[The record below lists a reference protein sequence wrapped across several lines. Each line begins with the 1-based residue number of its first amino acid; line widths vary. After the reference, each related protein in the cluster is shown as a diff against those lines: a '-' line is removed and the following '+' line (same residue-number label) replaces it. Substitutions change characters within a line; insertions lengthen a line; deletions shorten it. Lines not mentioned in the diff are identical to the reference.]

1 MLAMENWD
9 AVETVARIR
18 KGYGQASRN
27 RSTCA
32 SQRVNRFQVALS
44 GSPALVSRE
53 GCPPESPRSGASAG
67 CVPRRIRT
75 LQWRMPFRVRFEAAL
90 LVLLGALPASAQPR
104 YEIVLKGG
112 HVIDPRNQVDTVM
125 DVAVADGR
133 IAAVR
138 PGIDPGEARTVV
150 DVSGLYVTPG
160 LIDIH
165 VHVFATTGMK
175 DAWAGDNSV
184 LPDGFSFRSG
194 VTTMVDAGSSG
205 WRNFEDFRNRV
216 IDRARTRVFAML
228 NIVGLGMATDVPEQN
243 VHDMDAN
250 ATAAM
255 AQKHRDVV
263 VGIKSAHY
271 QGPEWVS
278 VDRALEAGA
287 IAKIPIMVD
296 FGYFR
301 AERPYYQLV
310 TERLR
315 PGDIST
321 HMFRGP
327 VPYVGEDGKLLDYL
341 ATARARGVL
350 FDVGH
355 GGGSFVFRNA
365 APAIRQGFHPDTIST
380 DLHTGSMNGAMMDM
394 LTTMSKVLVMGVPLQ
409 EVIRQATANPAKA
422 IQRPELGHL
431 GVGAPADVAVLRVL
445 QGSFRYADG
454 ARGTLAGDRRLI
466 CEMTI
471 KDGRVEWDWNARIG
485 RDYTGMPADYGTRP
499 VDKIIRPPARK

>member
-1 MLAMENWD
+1 MNPV
-9 AVETVARIR
+9 AV
-18 KGYGQASRN
+18 
-27 RSTCA
+27 
-32 SQRVNRFQVALS
+32 
-44 GSPALVSRE
+44 
-53 GCPPESPRSGASAG
+53 
-67 CVPRRIRT
+67 
-75 LQWRMPFRVRFEAAL
+75 
-90 LVLLGALPASAQPR
+90 VLLIVLSVVRPAAAQPR

-112 HVIDPRNQVDTVM
+112 HVIDPRNQIDGVM
-125 DVAVADGR
+125 DVAVADGK

-138 PGIDPGEARTVV
+138 PDISPAEARTMV

-160 LIDIH
+160 LIDDH

-205 WRNFEDFRNRV
+205 WRNFEDFRYRV
-216 IDRARTRVFAML
+216 IDRARTRVLAML

-243 VHDMDAN
+243 VHDMDAKI
-250 ATAAM
+250 TAEM
-255 AQKHRDVV
+255 ALKHRDVI

-278 VDRALEAGA
+278 VDRAVEAGT
-287 IAKIPIMVD
+287 IAKVPVMVD
-296 FGYFR
+296 FGFFR
-301 AERPYYQLV
+301 TERPYYKLV

-327 VPYVGEDGKLLDYL
+327 VPFVGEDGKLLAYL
-341 ATARARGVL
+341 QQARARGVL

-365 APAIRQGFHPDTIST
+365 APAVQQGFHPDIIST
-380 DLHTGSMNGAMMDM
+380 DLHTGSMNGAMIDM
-394 LTTMSKVLVMGVPLQ
+394 LTTMSKFLALGVPLRD
-409 EVIRQATANPAKA
+409 VIRQSTANPARA

-431 GVGAPADVAVLRVL
+431 GQGADADIAVLRVL
-445 QGSFRYADG
+445 EGAFTYADG
-454 ARGTLAGDRRLI
+454 ARGTVDGNRRLI
-466 CEMTI
+466 CEMTL
-471 KDGRVEWDWNARIG
+471 KGGRVVWDWNARTG
-485 RDYTGMPADYGTRP
+485 TDYRKLSKDYGIRP
-499 VDKIIRPPARK
+499 VDKIILPPSRE

>member
-1 MLAMENWD
+1 VFANDGGVYDELLDYLRA
-9 AVETVARIR
+9 
-18 KGYGQASRN
+18 
-27 RSTCA
+27 
-32 SQRVNRFQVALS
+32 
-44 GSPALVSRE
+44 
-53 GCPPESPRSGASAG
+53 
-67 CVPRRIRT
+67 RRIDDN
-75 LQWRMPFRVRFEAAL
+75 QRMLNRIVRFSLAL
-90 LVLLGALPASAQPR
+90 LIFLLVIPAADAQPR
-104 YEIVLKGG
+104 YELVLKGG
-112 HVIDPRNQVDTVM
+112 HVIDPRNQINVLM
-125 DVAVADGR
+125 DVAVSDGK

-138 PGIDPGEARTVV
+138 TDINPAEARTVV
-150 DVSGLYVTPG
+150 DVSGLYVVPG
-160 LIDIH
+160 LIDAH
-165 VHVFATTGMK
+165 VHVFATTGMR

-243 VHDMDAN
+243 VHDMDAK
-250 ATAAM
+250 ATAEM
-255 AQKHRDVV
+255 ALKHRDVV

-278 VDRALEAGA
+278 VDRAVEAGT
-287 IAKIPIMVD
+287 IAKMPIMVD

-301 AERPYYQLV
+301 VERPYYKLV

-327 VPYVGEDGKLLDYL
+327 VPYVDENGKLLDYL
-341 ATARARGVL
+341 KEARARGVL

-365 APAIRQGFHPDTIST
+365 VPAVRQGFYPDTIST

-394 LTTMSKVLVMGVPLQ
+394 LTTMSKLLVMGVPLQ
-409 EVIRQATANPAKA
+409 DVIRQATANPAKA
-422 IQRPELGHL
+422 IQHPELGHL
-431 GVGAPADVAVLRVL
+431 AVGADADIAVLRVL
-445 QGSFRYADG
+445 QGSFRYAD
-454 ARGTLAGDRRLI
+454 ASRGTLEGDRRLM
-466 CEMTI
+466 CEMTL
-471 KDGRVEWDWNARIG
+471 KGGSVVWDWNARTG
-485 RDYTGMPADYGTRP
+485 TDYRSLSKDYGIRP
-499 VDKIIRPPARK
+499 VDRIILPPR